1 MSDASPS
8 QIAMWLGQAQQGDP
22 AAREQLFGACRSFV
36 TVAARVHLQRR
47 LQAKVDAS
55 DLAQQSLLEAHRGFE
70 RFAGQSPQEWFGW
83 LKQIVAHNAAD
94 VAKQYRGT
102 AKRDAGREVS
112 LAGAS
117 SGSAAW
123 DLTPADPGPSPSQ
136 VVVGLEQELLMATA
150 IEQLPDDYREV
161 LTLRHL
167 ERLPFNEVAQRMGRS
182 RGACQM
188 LWMRALEQLKVTLT
202 TQSAVRQESAET

>member
-1 MSDASPS
+1 MSKNSSS
-8 QIAMWLGQAQQGDP
+8 QIANWLELAQQGDVV
-22 AAREQLFGACRSFV
+22 ARDQLFGACRSFV

-47 LQAKVDAS
+47 LQSKVDAS
-55 DLAQQSLLEAHRGFE
+55 DLAQQSLLEAHRGFD

-102 AKRDAGREVS
+102 AKRDAGREVALMADS
-112 LAGAS
+112 AA
-117 SGSAAW
+117 SAAW
-123 DLTPADPGPSPSQ
+123 DLTPADRGPSPSQ
-136 VVVGLEQELLMATA
+136 VVVGMEQELLMAA
-150 IEQLPDDYREV
+150 AMEQLSEDYREV

-167 ERLPFNEVAQRMGRS
+167 ERLPFNEVAERMGRT

-188 LWMRALEQLKVTLT
+188 LWQRAMEQLKMQLT
-202 TQSAVRQESAET
+202 TASQESTHS

>member
-8 QIAMWLGQAQQGDP
+8 QIANWLELAQRGD
-22 AAREQLFGACRSFV
+22 AVARDQLFGACRSFV

-47 LQAKVDAS
+47 LQSKVDAS
-55 DLAQQSLLEAHRGFE
+55 DLAQQSLLEAHRGFD

-102 AKRDAGREVS
+102 AKRDAGREVPLMADTS
-112 LAGAS
+112 A
-117 SGSAAW
+117 SAAW
-123 DLTPADPGPSPSQ
+123 DHTPADRGPSPSQ
-136 VVVGLEQELLMATA
+136 VVVGMEQELLMATA

-167 ERLPFNEVAQRMGRS
+167 ERLPFNEVAERMGRS

-188 LWMRALEQLKVTLT
+188 LWLRAMEQLK
-202 TQSAVRQESAET
+202 TQLSQQSLSIRESTPR